1 MYSCALVSLHL
12 LSPFGVVGLQL
23 ALAAAVLPV
32 IAVYVAE
39 RVNRLRYEREP
50 WSRNLASEEAAGPS
64 NSASTRSKKGF

>member
-1 MYSCALVSLHL
+1 M
-12 LSPFGVVGLQL
+12 QL

-64 NSASTRSKKGF
+64 NSAGTLSKKGF